1 VRKGRND
8 IVLSADGRKISGNAF
23 KQLPGSFVLHHGT
36 ILVNSDMSALG
47 REARDFGDPAHGMW
61 NIYPT
66 EELNI
71 YTDASSI
78 AFGAVYLSPSKLK
91 LESKGVASVHARVA
105 NLIDINPE
113 LSHENVCGALEKAF
127 VEANPH
133 CQEVITRTLTGD
145 AVAESDVENDE
156 VFTEHYEKLKDW
168 AWRFGSTPEFS
179 HNMTGRVDGVAN
191 FDVHLDVIKGRI
203 VECRVFT
210 DALYPD
216 VIGILEEALRGAT
229 YSAESIREALESTVI
244 FGRTAAGEGGEIL
257 VKSFSRWLTS
267 EISKAG

>member
-1 VRKGRND
+1 MSHTLLKAHTPRRVPKFPWQ
-8 IVLSADGRKISGNAF
+8 KF
-23 KQLPGSFVLHHGT
+23 K
-36 ILVNSDMSALG
+36 
-47 REARDFGDPAHGMW
+47 
-61 NIYPT
+61 
-66 EELNI
+66 
-71 YTDASSI
+71 
-78 AFGAVYLSPSKLK
+78 
-91 LESKGVASVHARVA
+91 
-105 NLIDINPE
+105 
-113 LSHENVCGALEKAF
+113 NVCDALEKAF

-133 CQEVITRTLTGD
+133 RQEVITRTLTGD

-191 FDVHLDVIKGRI
+191 FDVGSFVVTVGIRRAQSEEGSTFFLLCPLRDVRVHLDVIKGRI

-229 YSAESIREALESTVI
+229 YSAESIREALESTVV
-244 FGRTAAGEGGEIL
+244 FGRTAAGEGGETL